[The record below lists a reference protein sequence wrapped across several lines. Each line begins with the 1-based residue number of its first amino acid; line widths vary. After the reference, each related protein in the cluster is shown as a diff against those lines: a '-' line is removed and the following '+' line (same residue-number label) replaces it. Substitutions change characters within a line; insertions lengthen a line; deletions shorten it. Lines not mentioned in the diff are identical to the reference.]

1 MKKFRKIL
9 SALLV
14 VAVTFFNTG
23 YVAKAGK
30 PSKPP
35 VTPSSVENLQVHF
48 LKVGQA
54 DCTLVRYKNENYLI
68 DGATN
73 EAATTIMNYL
83 TAQGITHLDKIFVS
97 HPHNDHEGALDT
109 IVLSSFVNS
118 STVVYTNGIE
128 TSFDQTA
135 HNEFIAALNKKK
147 IAPKTLVKGTH
158 VATDYD
164 SANLSSNKL
173 DFEVLAPLRQYNG
186 IGTITGDNNNSLFI
200 KMTYGDASF
209 LFAGDVEIEAE
220 SELAEAAGQA
230 TIPLKSDVL
239 KVPHHGGPSSAVQSF
254 INQVAPQY
262 AVISA
267 NNTTGSL
274 PWSFPFSS
282 TVSMLKATGATVLI
296 TGQVGNIVFTCDGTE
311 PVKK

>member
-14 VAVTFFNTG
+14 VAATFFNTG

-54 DCTLVRYKNENYLI
+54 DCTLVRYKDENYLI

-118 STVVYTNGIE
+118 STVVYTNGIA

-135 HNEFIAALNKKK
+135 HNEFIAALTKK
-147 IAPKTLVKGTH
+147 IITPKTLSKGMH
-158 VATDYD
+158 VTSNWD
-164 SANLSSNKL
+164 STNPSRFKL
-173 DFEVLAPLRQYNG
+173 DFEVLAPLTQYG
-186 IGTITGDNNNSLFI
+186 VIGTITGDNNNSLVI
-200 KMTYGDASF
+200 RMTYGDASF
-209 LFAGDVEIEAE
+209 LFTGDVEIQAE
-220 SELAEAAGQA
+220 NELAEVAGQGIVA
-230 TIPLKSDVL
+230 LQSDVL
-239 KVPHHGGPSSAVQSF
+239 KVPHHGGPSSAVESF

-267 NNTTGSL
+267 NNTTGSW

>member
-1 MKKFRKIL
+1 MKNFKKIL

-23 YVAKAGK
+23 YVAKAAK
-30 PSKPP
+30 PSNPP

-54 DCTLVRYKNENYLI
+54 DCTLIRYKNENYLI

-73 EAATTIMNYL
+73 EAAKTIMNYL

-118 STVVYTNGIE
+118 STIVYTNGIK

-135 HNEFIAALNKKK
+135 HNEFIAALTKKK
-147 IAPKTLVKGTH
+147 ITPKTLAKGMH
-158 VATDYD
+158 VSSNWD
-164 SANLSSNKL
+164 SANSPSNKL
-173 DFEVLAPLRQYNG
+173 DFEVLAPLREYSG
-186 IGTITGDNNNSLFI
+186 IGTITGDNNNSLVI
-200 KMTYGDASF
+200 RMTYGDASF
-209 LFAGDVEIEAE
+209 LFAGDVENQAE
-220 SELAEAAGQA
+220 NELATA
-230 TIPLKSDVL
+230 PLQSDVL
-239 KVPHHGGPSSAVQSF
+239 KVPHHGGPSSAVESF
-254 INQVAPQY
+254 INRVDPQY

-267 NNTTGSL
+267 NNTTGSW
-274 PWSFPFSS
+274 PWSFPFST
-282 TVSMLKATGATVLI
+282 TVSMLEATGATVLI
-296 TGQVGNIVFTCDGTE
+296 TGEIGNIVFTCDGLE